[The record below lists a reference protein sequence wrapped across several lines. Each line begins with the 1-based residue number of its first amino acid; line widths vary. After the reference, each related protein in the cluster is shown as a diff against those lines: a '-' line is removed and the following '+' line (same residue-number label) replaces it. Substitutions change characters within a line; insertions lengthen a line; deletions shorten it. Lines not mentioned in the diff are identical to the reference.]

1 MTAINVQD
9 AQLAQQKFGEEAAKR
24 LRADGLSQYQTLH
37 HSSEDRL
44 RQLADDPFAD
54 HASLDKIPPAIKSED
69 RIKFLIVGAGMGGIL
84 NAIYLIKAGFPAD
97 QIRIVESAG
106 GIGGTWYWN
115 RYVKLGRPVTPQDLI
130 FITIS
135 DTLDY
140 IAMSSHTSTCHYSR
154 ILDTC
159 LPKSTFLGQR
169 SVPTL

>member
-54 HASLDKIPPAIKSED
+54 HASLDKLPPAIKSED
-69 RIKFLIVGAGMGGIL
+69 RIKFLIVGAGVGGIL
-84 NAIYLIKAGFPAD
+84 NAVYLIKAGFSAD

-115 RYVKLGRPVTPQDLI
+115 R
-130 FITIS
+130 
-135 DTLDY
+135 
-140 IAMSSHTSTCHYSR
+140 
-154 ILDTC
+154 
-159 LPKSTFLGQR
+159 
-169 SVPTL
+169 